1 MRGTQTKI
9 IATIGPSSQSVRTLT
24 AMIRAGVTVARLNF
38 SHGTHASHR
47 KLARH
52 VRQASRLAKR
62 NVALLADLQG
72 PKIRIGDMPQEGVFL
87 KKNAEFII
95 STKKIMGSVEGAF
108 TDYRFLPQDVKK
120 GDKILLDDGLIRLE
134 VKDTTDKKVSC
145 KVS

>member
-72 PKIRIGDMPQEGVFL
+72 PKIRLGDLNEEQRVQKGDVVTLPLSTSGLSRFL
-87 KKNAEFII
+87 K
-95 STKKIMGSVEGAF
+95 
-108 TDYRFLPQDVKK
+108 
-120 GDKILLDDGLIRLE
+120 
-134 VKDTTDKKVSC
+134 
-145 KVS
+145 